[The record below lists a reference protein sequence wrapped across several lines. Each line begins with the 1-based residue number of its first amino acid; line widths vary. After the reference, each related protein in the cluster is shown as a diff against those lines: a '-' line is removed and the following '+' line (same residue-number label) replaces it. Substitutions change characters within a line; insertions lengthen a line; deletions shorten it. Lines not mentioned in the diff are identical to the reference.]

1 MSEKMGKRRNGKEW
15 AEERGRESEKRLYYY
30 RRFFTLSGYST
41 IPIPRSSAHA
51 FFLIL
56 GLLAV
61 ALAFSSCG
69 NDEEEP
75 NIESAEYRYNEGE
88 YDKAIAKYEA
98 IEPKNVDVYVGLGWA
113 YLKNNDLVD
122 AKKNIDKAIE
132 KQLSNLEANVA
143 LLGIY
148 LASSSAGVNRF
159 KLAIKAAETV
169 LESAPDNY
177 ISQYDDQIDLK
188 KIKLAMVQAYL
199 YDGQI
204 DKAVEQMSELG
215 LSEKDLSDLDDLI
228 NEISVLSAVSLSN

>member
-1 MSEKMGKRRNGKEW
+1 MSWFLAPTGQC
-15 AEERGRESEKRLYYY
+15 S
-30 RRFFTLSGYST
+30 LSGYST
-41 IPIPRSSAHA
+41 IPT

-56 GLLAV
+56 GLLAI

-69 NDEEEP
+69 DDEEEP

-132 KQLSNLEANVA
+132 KELSNLEANIA

-148 LASSSAGVNRF
+148 LALSSAETNRF

-169 LESAPDNY
+169 LENAPDNY
-177 ISQYDDQIDLK
+177 ISQYDNQIDLE
-188 KIKLAMVQAYL
+188 KIKLAIVQAYL

-204 DKAVEQMSELG
+204 DKAGEQISELG
-215 LSEKDLSDLDDLI
+215 LSGKDLSDLETLI